1 MSSFA
6 SKGMICGWFIG
17 KNSEYD
23 FERIRKLIYYSKL
36 KNLHLQTSD
45 TQNGLLI
52 DGSELDVQK
61 SMS

>member
-1 MSSFA
+1 
-6 SKGMICGWFIG
+6 MICGWFIG